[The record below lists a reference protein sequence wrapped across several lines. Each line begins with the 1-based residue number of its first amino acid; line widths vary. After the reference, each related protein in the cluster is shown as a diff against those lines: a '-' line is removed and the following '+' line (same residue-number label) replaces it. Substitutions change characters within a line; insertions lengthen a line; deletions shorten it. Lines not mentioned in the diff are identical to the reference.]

1 MALPCRR
8 HGRRVRV
15 LSSVASSLSS
25 ADAAPDHFA
34 SAAGRY
40 MQAVRSD
47 QRDRVSTRRTR
58 LSVRP
63 LAEELPALL
72 AERDLSLRGL
82 AERVG
87 VTHSHLSR
95 ATRGANGKT
104 VGGDLAGRIA
114 VALGLPTDYFPEYRE
129 AVVIEQVSNDS
140 ELRDRLYRQLSQ
152 AG

>member
-1 MALPCRR
+1 MT
-8 HGRRVRV
+8 
-15 LSSVASSLSS
+15 
-25 ADAAPDHFA
+25 
-34 SAAGRY
+34 
-40 MQAVRSD
+40 
-47 QRDRVSTRRTR
+47 TRATP

-63 LAEELPALL
+63 LAEELPSLL

-114 VALGLPTDYFPEYRE
+114 VALGLTADYFPEYRE
-129 AVVIEQVSNDS
+129 AAVVEQVQNDAS
-140 ELRDRLYRQLSQ
+140 FRDRLYRQLKRSR
-152 AG
+152 

>member
-1 MALPCRR
+1 MT
-8 HGRRVRV
+8 
-15 LSSVASSLSS
+15 
-25 ADAAPDHFA
+25 
-34 SAAGRY
+34 
-40 MQAVRSD
+40 
-47 QRDRVSTRRTR
+47 TRPAR

-63 LAEELPALL
+63 LAEELPSLL

-114 VALGLPTDYFPEYRE
+114 VALDLPADYFPEYRE
-129 AVVIEQVSNDS
+129 AAVIEHLRSDPA
-140 ELRDRLYRQLSQ
+140 LRDRLYRRLR
-152 AG
+152 